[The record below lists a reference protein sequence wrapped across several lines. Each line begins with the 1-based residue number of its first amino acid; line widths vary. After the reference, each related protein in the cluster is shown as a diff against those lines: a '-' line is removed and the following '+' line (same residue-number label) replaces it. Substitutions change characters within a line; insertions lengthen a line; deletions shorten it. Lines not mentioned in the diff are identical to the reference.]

1 LHLADGTTAMSLYDD
16 TPATEADV
24 VTAVTRLAAV
34 FPAPHPQFYNLLAER
49 IIASR
54 MKAEQLKDAVNNLI
68 DNHPYREFR
77 IAELLAHDNTVRL
90 YTYSEVCTLVTK
102 GEADFS
108 EFRVEVIDGVP
119 YRIKLSELA
128 QKTAKTR

>member
-1 LHLADGTTAMSLYDD
+1 MSLYDD

-34 FPAPHPQFYNLLAER
+34 FPAPHPQFYNLLSER
-49 IIASR
+49 IVASS
-54 MKAEQLKDAVNNLI
+54 MNAEQLKDAVNNLI

-90 YTYSEVCTLVTK
+90 YTYREVCTLVTEGK
-102 GEADFS
+102 ADFS
-108 EFRVEVIDGVP
+108 EFRVEEIDGVP

-128 QKTAKTR
+128 QKTAKNKMR